1 MKVTINAFADE
12 ASKVFKEQIEA
23 MKKNGVS
30 GLEIRGVDGVN
41 ISKISIEK
49 AKEIRKM
56 MDDNGLSVWSIGSPT
71 GKIKITDDFAP
82 HFDEF
87 KHMLELADIL
97 GATKYRLFSFYGC
110 EGGNFKDEVMEKLDR
125 FCDAAE
131 GSGILLCH
139 ENEKDI
145 YGEKAKEC
153 LEIKK
158 CVPRL
163 GVIFDPANYVQSGQ
177 DTLEAWNML
186 SQYVTYLHVKDAM
199 LDGSVVPAGKG
210 DGNVAYIMSEYIKNG
225 GTQITVEP
233 HLTVFDGFADLETD
247 NTTKMNP
254 YTYKSNEEAFAAAVS
269 AARMLTL

>member
-1 MKVTINAFADE
+1 MRMTINAFADE
-12 ASKVFKEQIEA
+12 ASKVFTEQIEA

-41 ISKISIEK
+41 ISKISKEK
-49 AKEIRKM
+49 AKEIKKM

-110 EGGNFKDEVMEKLDR
+110 EGGSFKDEVMEKLDR

-131 GSGILLCH
+131 GSGVLLCH

-177 DTLEAWNML
+177 DTLEAWKML
-186 SQYVTYLHVKDAM
+186 SPYVTYLHIKDAL

-210 DGNVAYIMSEYIKNG
+210 DGNVAYIMKEYMKNG
-225 GTQITVEP
+225 GTQITIEP

-254 YTYKSNEEAFAAAVS
+254 YTYKSNEEAFAAAVA
-269 AARMLTL
+269 AARELTL

>member
-1 MKVTINAFADE
+1 MKITINAFADE
-12 ASKVFKEQIEA
+12 ASKVFTEQIEA

-30 GLEIRGVDGVN
+30 GLEIRGVDGIN
-41 ISKISIEK
+41 ISKISTER
-49 AKEIRKM
+49 AKEIKEM

-87 KHMLELADIL
+87 KHMLELANIL

-110 EGGNFKDEVMEKLDR
+110 EGGSFKDEVMEKLDR

-131 GSGILLCH
+131 GSGVLLCH

-177 DTLEAWNML
+177 DTLEAWKML
-186 SQYVTYLHVKDAM
+186 SPYVTYLHVKDAL

-210 DGNVAYIMSEYIKNG
+210 DGNVAYIMGEYIKNG

-233 HLTVFDGFADLETD
+233 HLTVFDGFADLETE

-254 YTYKSNEEAFAAAVS
+254 YTYKSNEEAFAAAVA
-269 AARMLTL
+269 AARELAL

>member
-12 ASKVFKEQIEA
+12 ASKVFTEQIEA

-30 GLEIRGVDGVN
+30 GLEIRGVDGIN
-41 ISKISIEK
+41 ISKISKER

-71 GKIKITDDFAP
+71 GKIKITDDFGP
-82 HFDEF
+82 HFEEF

-110 EGGNFKDEVMEKLDR
+110 EGGSHKDEVMEKLER

-145 YGEKAKEC
+145 YGEKANEC

-177 DTLEAWNML
+177 DTLEAWKML
-186 SQYVTYLHVKDAM
+186 APFVTYLHVKDAL

-210 DGNVAYIMSEYIKNG
+210 DGNVAYIMGEYIKNG

-233 HLTVFDGFADLETD
+233 HLTVFDGFADLETE

-269 AARMLTL
+269 AARALTL